1 MYFLDANTCIYYLK
15 GKFPN
20 LRTRILAL
28 SPDEI
33 KIPSVVKAEL
43 LLGAYKSTQRESNL
57 EKIEA
62 FLQPFEIMP
71 FDDLVSYVYAEIRG
85 IAESSGKVIGP
96 NDLFIAATT
105 KFHDGV
111 LVTNNVREL
120 AMIEGLKLE
129 NWAIEL

>member
-15 GKFPN
+15 GTYPN
-20 LRTRILAL
+20 IKAKIMAL

-43 LLGAYKSTQRESNL
+43 LLGAYKSNRRESNL

-62 FLQPFEIMP
+62 FLQPFEIKA
-71 FDDLVSYVYAEIRG
+71 FDDLVSYVYADIRSK
-85 IAESSGKVIGP
+85 AESTGKVVGP
-96 NDLFIAATT
+96 NDLLIAATT

-111 LVTNNVREL
+111 LVTNNTREL
-120 AMIEGLKLE
+120 SMIGGLQLE
-129 NWAIEL
+129 NWAK

>member
-20 LRTRILAL
+20 IKTKILAL
-28 SPDEI
+28 SPDDI

-43 LLGAYKSTQRESNL
+43 LLGAYKSSQRESNL

-62 FLQPFEIMP
+62 FLKPFEIKP

-85 IAESSGKVIGP
+85 IAESSEKVVGP
-96 NDLFIAATT
+96 NDLLIAATT
-105 KFHDGV
+105 KFHNGV
-111 LVTNNVREL
+111 LVTNNTREFS
-120 AMIEGLKLE
+120 MIDGLQLV
-129 NWAIEL
+129 NWAN

>member
-20 LRTRILAL
+20 IKAQILAL

-43 LLGAYKSTQRESNL
+43 LLGAYKSSQRESNL

-62 FLQPFEIMP
+62 FLAPFEIKA
-71 FDDLVSYVYAEIRG
+71 FDDLVSYVYAEIRE
-85 IAESSGKVIGP
+85 IAESSGKIVGP
-96 NDLFIAATT
+96 NDLLIAATT
-105 KFHDGV
+105 KFHNGV
-111 LVTNNVREL
+111 LVTNNTREFS
-120 AMIEGLKLE
+120 MIDGLQLV
-129 NWAIEL
+129 NWAN

>member
-20 LRTRILAL
+20 VKARILAL

-43 LLGAYKSTQRESNL
+43 LLGAYKSSQRESNL

-62 FLQPFEIMP
+62 FLKPFEIKP

-85 IAESSGKVIGP
+85 IAESSEKVVGP
-96 NDLFIAATT
+96 NDLLIAATT
-105 KFHDGV
+105 KFHNGV
-111 LVTNNVREL
+111 LVTNNTREFS
-120 AMIEGLKLE
+120 MIDGLQLV
-129 NWAIEL
+129 NWAN

>member
-20 LRTRILAL
+20 IRAQLLAL

-43 LLGAYKSTQRESNL
+43 LLGAYKSNQRESNL

-62 FLQPFEIMP
+62 FLEPFEIKP
-71 FDDLVSYVYAEIRG
+71 FDDQVSYVYAEIRG
-85 IAESSGKVIGP
+85 LAESSGKIVGP
-96 NDLFIAATT
+96 NDLLVAATT
-105 KFHDGV
+105 KFYNGV
-111 LVTNNVREL
+111 LVTNNTREFSMIDGLEL
-120 AMIEGLKLE
+120 A
-129 NWAIEL
+129 NWAI